1 MIMQMCDV
9 LYRCFGES
17 IVSYLQ
23 VNDSSPK
30 PMEKS
35 SDQSSQT
42 DSMADGLSS
51 LSVGLKQLVHH
62 HLLQLRC
69 NTHFVSV
76 LMSDGAEESLHGVET
91 TSEVQLGSVVYPT
104 ASLMNHSCAP
114 NAIFR

>member
-1 MIMQMCDV
+1 MCDV

-17 IVSYLQ
+17 IASYLQ
-23 VNDSSPK
+23 VNDSSESPK
-30 PMEKS
+30 PVEKS
-35 SDQSSQT
+35 SGQSSQT

-51 LSVGLKQLVHH
+51 LSVGLKQLFQH

-69 NTHFVSV
+69 NAHFASV
-76 LMSDGAEESLHGVET
+76 LMSDGAEGSLHGVET